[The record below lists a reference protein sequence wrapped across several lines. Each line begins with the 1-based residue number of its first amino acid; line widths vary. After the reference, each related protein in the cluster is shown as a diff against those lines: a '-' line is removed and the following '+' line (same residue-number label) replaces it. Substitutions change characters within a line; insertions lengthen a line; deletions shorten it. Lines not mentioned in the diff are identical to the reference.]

1 MPLCNG
7 LETKIA
13 HAPVSP
19 ESPPRPAKSE
29 TLAADPIFMAALRTR
44 TYPGGMYSRDY
55 VIRMIQ
61 QFVVL
66 LARIAG
72 LKAKDDPEILLLETE
87 AGLRQFTGM
96 DPELVRS
103 LSAAALL
110 TILSARDPEDH
121 TALAVAAILL
131 KTEGE
136 AYAALADHAT
146 ARKRFV
152 KSLAL
157 LEKVDEKFLPA
168 ELREHVRFADELRSK
183 LPGGQ
188 SE

>member
-1 MPLCNG
+1 MRQFRLR
-7 LETKIA
+7 A
-13 HAPVSP
+13 
-19 ESPPRPAKSE
+19 RPGQRKSE

-110 TILSARDPEDH
+110 TILSAPRSGGPH
-121 TALAVAAILL
+121 
-131 KTEGE
+131 GPCGCG
-136 AYAALADHAT
+136 H
-146 ARKRFV
+146 
-152 KSLAL
+152 
-157 LEKVDEKFLPA
+157 PA
-168 ELREHVRFADELRSK
+168 ENRR
-183 LPGGQ
+183 
-188 SE
+188 